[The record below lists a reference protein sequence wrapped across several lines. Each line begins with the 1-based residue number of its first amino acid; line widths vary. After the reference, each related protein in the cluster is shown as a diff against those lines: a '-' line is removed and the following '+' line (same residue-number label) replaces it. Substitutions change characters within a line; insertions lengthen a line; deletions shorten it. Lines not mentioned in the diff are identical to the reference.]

1 MIYSYTQISQYLGCP
16 RRYRYRYLDGWRESE
31 NRAAMLF
38 GRAFEKALAAFF
50 CRQDAAA
57 KLYEEWAAY
66 REGQLE
72 YSHGD
77 SWDRLWM
84 QGVQLL
90 NLLAQQDRI
99 HIPQPYEDQQVKLE
113 RELAGGHSFLAYI
126 DAIGMLNGERV
137 LIEWK
142 TTSSRYADQPEGLM
156 QLDPQAICYSWMSGI
171 PKVVFVVFV
180 RKRMPEI
187 QYLECSISEEQRKEF
202 GQMVNSTIGRIE
214 KGEFPSHSGIRFPQN
229 GCVSC
234 SYLGLCLGKEDL
246 IASQLTRQPG
256 ADQLD
261 WIDQLG

>member
-1 MIYSYTQISQYLGCP
+1 MIYSYTQISQYIGCP

-31 NRAAMLF
+31 SRASMLF

-50 CRQDAAA
+50 CHQDAAA
-57 KLYEEWAAY
+57 SLYQEWAAY
-66 REGQLE
+66 RDSSLE

-77 SWDRLWM
+77 TWDRLWM

-99 HIPQPYEDQQVKLE
+99 HVPRPYEDQQVKLE
-113 RELAGGHSFLAYI
+113 RELGSGNSFVAYI
-126 DAIGMLNGERV
+126 DAIGTLDGKRA

-171 PKVVFVVFV
+171 SKVVFVVFV

-187 QYLECSISEEQRKEF
+187 QYLECSISEEQRSEF
-202 GQMVNSTIGRIE
+202 GRLVNSTIDRIE

-234 SYLGLCLGKEDL
+234 SYLGLCLGNDEL
-246 IASQLTRQPG
+246 ISTQLTRQPG

>member
-57 KLYEEWAAY
+57 TLYQEWAVY
-66 REGQLE
+66 RKQALD

-77 SWDRLWM
+77 DWDRLWM

-90 NLLAQQDRI
+90 NLFAQQNRI
-99 HIPQPYEDQQVKLE
+99 QIPRPQLDQQVKLE
-113 RELAGGHSFLAYI
+113 RQLASGNSFVGYI
-126 DAIGMLNGERV
+126 DAIGLMNGERV

-142 TTSSRYADQPEGLM
+142 TTSSRYAEQPEGLM

-171 PKVVFVVFV
+171 SKVVFVVFV
-180 RKRMPEI
+180 RKRLPEI
-187 QYLECSISEEQRKEF
+187 QYLECSITEDQRAEF
-202 GQMVNSTIGRIE
+202 GNLVNSTTARIE
-214 KGEFPSHSGIRFPQN
+214 AGEFPSHSGIRFPQN

-234 SYLGLCLGKEDL
+234 PYMGLCLENQEL
-246 IASQLTRQPG
+246 ISAKLTRQPG

-261 WIDQLG
+261 WIDQLE